1 MKTVGLIILGL
12 FALVL
17 GFAISSALFGW
28 LGMLSIGILFA
39 EGVIPSTISF
49 VSALW
54 LGLIYSFLVSL
65 LAAGAASKN

>member
-28 LGMLSIGILFA
+28 LGMLFA